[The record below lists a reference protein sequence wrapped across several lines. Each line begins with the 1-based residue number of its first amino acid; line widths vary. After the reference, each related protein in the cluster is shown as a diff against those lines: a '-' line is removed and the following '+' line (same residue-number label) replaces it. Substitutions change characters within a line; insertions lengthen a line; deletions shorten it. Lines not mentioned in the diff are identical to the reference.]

1 MTTNFHRALATLLV
15 VASAARAQTPTP
27 AAAKQFVDRANKELY
42 DLQIR
47 ATRAQWIQEN
57 FITEDT
63 EALNSETANEL
74 AMAYQKLAQE
84 AKKFDNVTVAP
95 DVRRQLTLLK
105 ISVVTQGVTA
115 VAPPGNPKEA
125 AELAALIAAN
135 DGVYGRG
142 KYCRTKGGKEE
153 CLDINA
159 VTRIM
164 ARLPL

>member
-1 MTTNFHRALATLLV
+1 MRRLDELVPGGLVLALSILAAACGGSETTAAPK
-15 VASAARAQTPTP
+15 SADD
-27 AAAKQFVDRANKELY
+27 AKQFLTNVNKTMLKLGIE
-42 DLQIR
+42 
-47 ATRAQWIQEN
+47 AAQAGWVAQN

-125 AELAALIAAN
+125 AELA
-135 DGVYGRG
+135 
-142 KYCRTKGGKEE
+142 RTFV
-153 CLDINA
+153 C
-159 VTRIM
+159 
-164 ARLPL
+164 

>member
-1 MTTNFHRALATLLV
+1 MTTHLYRALATLLL
-15 VASAARAQTPTP
+15 VASVARAQTPTA

-42 DLQIR
+42 GLQVR

-57 FITEDT
+57 FITDDT
-63 EALNSETANEL
+63 EALNAETANEL
-74 AMAYQKLAQE
+74 AIAYQRLAQE
-84 AKKFDNVTVAP
+84 AKKYDKVTVAP

-115 VAPPGNPKEA
+115 VAPPANPKEA
-125 AELAALIAAN
+125 AELASLIAAN
-135 DGVYGRG
+135 DGTYGKG

-159 VTRIM
+159 VSRIM
-164 ARLPL
+164 AT